1 MIMPTYKKILKLPLR
16 ISIAI
21 LLMGMLAKIM
31 EWPNASNI
39 MLFGFFSIGILYV
52 FRFLKKPTRQFI
64 DYTKLVLVVFWATNG
79 IFRVLEFSYAL
90 FFQIISAIAFVTWF
104 VMEGTAYFLDE
115 DRRAKNSI
123 SQILWNCVL
132 VLGTLGVISGSLLKL
147 LNWDYAIHLFSFSIT
162 MIAAYILKDVFL
174 PETQKKDEQS
184 NGEYQL

>member
-1 MIMPTYKKILKLPLR
+1 MFMSTYKKILKLPLR
-16 ISIAI
+16 IAIAV
-21 LLMGMLAKIM
+21 LLVGMLAKIM
-31 EWPNASNI
+31 EWPQASNI
-39 MLFGFFSIGILYV
+39 MLFGFFAIGILYV

-79 IFRVLEFSYAL
+79 IFRVLEFPYAL

-104 VMEGTAYFLDE
+104 VMEGTAYFLDG

-147 LNWDYAIHLFSFSIT
+147 LNWDYAIHLLSLSIT

-174 PETQKKDEQS
+174 PEVRKKEDRNSEEFQV
-184 NGEYQL
+184 